1 MDVIQKPFQPQALTE
16 LIESAEVY
24 NALGKLG
31 MNVERIKECDL
42 YHFQLVDLLAACL
55 TLLEAETGN

>member
-1 MDVIQKPFQPQALTE
+1 
-16 LIESAEVY
+16 
-24 NALGKLG
+24 